1 MALVE
6 TPSRI
11 WRRIEA
17 DEQNDVPSLPDL
29 PSFDDSNVLN
39 ATTTTTTSEESQ
51 LDTSSPIQSTPVP
64 SSAIRLQSN
73 TPSTARFAQS
83 IASRASRSGSA
94 FSSSAGSSFKPTAS
108 TQRTNISFDDISA
121 IPPYP
126 PPNRVGLDEAEIN
139 EDGLDDLSLAE
150 ALQPLS
156 HVGSPF
162 SPEDVAADGH
172 TNSVKYNYSVSLRSE
187 PKPSPLDKMR
197 NVSFRKPIQRIR
209 TPSLTQT
216 LSSPSSPSNSTP
228 HSSRSAGPTHADDA
242 PSLSILSIPPPPHD
256 SDGEPPSPG
265 DLPLPSDTS
274 GSRDLEQ
281 DLEQALAG
289 NDDHTTPEETAQA
302 NSVADSDELPD
313 DPGPTFSSEEPT
325 SHPSATPVFVSSN
338 RADTLSLPTVSV
350 AASSPGPSVMFTPT
364 PAFPPRPRPR
374 FFAPGLPSTPAV
386 ASEQSDTDHND
397 LATPYSRRRS
407 FLIDV
412 INSTARPRFAQP
424 TPRPPRTAHA
434 TMLEEEDEST
444 SPDPSSQSS
453 GMKSVAEQSQT
464 SVATIKPFNV
474 APVSFTPAPRQRTR
488 AIGRLSHPLARGWT
502 APGSESEDAGEGPSF
517 ASTASPQDLTALPRA
532 NASFDQVIGLG
543 AGGHGIGRFNAS
555 KLNAYLHGLNRR
567 LQQES
572 ENLAGQVGLLRNENV
587 GLAEENAALV
597 EEVDFL
603 RQQQTFTSSAGSR
616 RSSAGRRLSDI
627 GPTLGDVKEDAG
639 GEGWMEEKLEMETEL
654 GELRA
659 ELHDHRRER
668 DGAVAALEAERAER
682 SRDKERWRDR
692 MVEVER
698 GVETIIHD
706 LEAKAENAEAAARD
720 ATEKERQLKELE
732 RAVRRAEEEAESAQT
747 RAENAEKML
756 GDHSEL
762 GGKLHD
768 ANEKIAKSTAE
779 LRDLRSHVEQ
789 LEDEVAEADHRFQ
802 GEQSRAQ
809 KLQDDLEVKDARLED
824 LERKLSGQEANLQ
837 ECEHELQDAK
847 AYITELEADAGVAL
861 DHIEALQRE
870 IQEAHEKATMDGSA
884 AATLKREAERDS
896 ELVKQLEDALDAAE
910 QKMRADGEV
919 LAELRSKVAVFERER
934 DRAEKSRTDER
945 NADLEEAEE
954 QIEALER
961 ELDDAHREIGRLN
974 NELAHSPARKALDRV
989 RDAKIE
995 LLEKEKEDLQEHLDD
1010 LKREVVGWNSPSK
1023 FGNASGISP
1032 VHRQVLNMTLKTPKT
1047 PGAPLRDMTWL
1058 RSSPSDAS
1066 VAPYVAEIQ
1075 RLERELGR
1083 ANESI
1088 DEKLDR
1094 LEHAGFG
1101 NVQLEMRLNDE
1112 RVRAVALEEDV
1123 ARLDRR
1129 EERRLRRLSK
1139 AKCPHCRQKVDLRG
1153 LNRVADG
1160 DESTVDFSMLSYASE
1175 STPAKTSESLRAEL
1189 QVVNGELALM
1199 KEQWLEERR
1208 QLLGDNAV
1216 LQDAAN
1222 RLNLQVQGVKERAEQ
1237 KERRNEKARSGI
1249 LGELDQAKQAIADLE
1264 EDLKVERARLRGI
1277 TVEQGRAERE
1287 KEDVLLQL
1295 RRTES
1300 DMEDVK
1306 HQLQRVKRDNDDLEG
1321 ELRVTATA
1329 EQKARLL
1336 EVKAEENA
1344 ETIEHLRHER
1354 SLLVAEHKK
1363 LQQRFKNASEQMDKL
1378 REEHRASQK
1387 SHDSRRHALDLQRI
1401 EIEELKKAL
1410 ADQAGAL
1417 QATEAAHIRA
1427 AAAQAREREQD
1438 VVVASLEA
1446 DLARVRRSAE
1456 SLGRD
1461 LRGERK
1467 RREEENARRDAER
1480 KTERSRARK
1489 EVEGTRKELET
1500 VVRERKQAGAELRL
1514 LHEQFNLLEGE
1525 KRTWNGH
1532 KCALDSSQ
1540 LSALRDQH
1548 KLESK
1553 GLIVQ
1558 IHYLKAKFTREN
1570 TLRMDLSYQK
1580 RYLLVLLSRRERS
1593 EEHILAMIA
1602 KITSPIPGLPP
1613 KPRRMTLRT
1622 VARGVVFL
1630 QRIRRASE
1638 IWRAQCAPKPAIKAA
1653 LEDVRRRRQQRTR
1666 PPR

>member
-29 PSFDDSNVLN
+29 PQLN
-39 ATTTTTTSEESQ
+39 
-51 LDTSSPIQSTPVP
+51 TSSPIQSTPVP

-139 EDGLDDLSLAE
+139 EAGLDDDLSLAE

-162 SPEDVAADGH
+162 SPEDAAGDGH
-172 TNSVKYNYSVSLRSE
+172 TNSVKYNNSVSLRSE

-242 PSLSILSIPPPPHD
+242 P
-256 SDGEPPSPG
+256 
-265 DLPLPSDTS
+265 
-274 GSRDLEQ
+274 
-281 DLEQALAG
+281 A
-289 NDDHTTPEETAQA
+289 
-302 NSVADSDELPD
+302 ADSDELLD

-325 SHPSATPVFVSSN
+325 PHPSATPVFVSSN

-374 FFAPGLPSTPAV
+374 FFAPGLPSTPGV
-386 ASEQSDTDHND
+386 VSEQGGTDDND
-397 LATPYSRRRS
+397 MATPYSRRRS

-453 GMKSVAEQSQT
+453 GMKSVVEQSQT

-488 AIGRLSHPLARGWT
+488 TMGRLSHPLARGWT
-502 APGSESEDAGEGPSF
+502 APGSESEDAGEGVSF

-597 EEVDFL
+597 EEVEFL
-603 RQQQTFTSSAGSR
+603 RQQQMFTGGAGSR

-639 GEGWMEEKLEMETEL
+639 GEGWMEEKLEMEAEL

-682 SRDKERWRDR
+682 SRDKERWRER
-692 MVEVER
+692 MVDVER

-706 LEAKAENAEAAARD
+706 LEAKAESAEAAARD
-720 ATEKERQLKELE
+720 ATEKERLLKELE
-732 RAVRRAEEEAESAQT
+732 RAVKRAEEEAESAQT

-762 GGKLHD
+762 GSKLHD
-768 ANEKIAKSTAE
+768 ANETIAKSTAE
-779 LRDLRSHVEQ
+779 LRDLRSHVGQ
-789 LEDEVAEADHRFQ
+789 LEDEVAEADHRLQ
-802 GEQSRAQ
+802 DEQSRAR
-809 KLQDDLEVKDARLED
+809 KLQDDLEVKDARLGD

-870 IQEAHEKATMDGSA
+870 IQEAHEKATRDDSA
-884 AATLKREAERDS
+884 AATLKREAGRDA

-919 LAELRSKVAVFERER
+919 LGELRSKVAVLERER
-934 DRAEKSRTDER
+934 ERAEKSRTDER

-974 NELAHSPARKALDRV
+974 NELAHSPARKALDR
-989 RDAKIE
+989 
-995 LLEKEKEDLQEHLDD
+995 KEKEDLQEHLDD
-1010 LKREVVGWNSPSK
+1010 LKREV
-1023 FGNASGISP
+1023 FGNAGGISP
-1032 VHRQVLNMTLKTPKT
+1032 VHRQTPKT

-1058 RSSPSDAS
+1058 RSSPSDPS
-1066 VAPYVAEIQ
+1066 VAQYVTEIQ

-1094 LEHAGFG
+1094 LEHAGVG

-1139 AKCPHCRQKVDLRG
+1139 ARCPHCRQKVDLRG

-1160 DESTVDFSMLSYASE
+1160 DESTVDFSILSYASE

-1199 KEQWLEERR
+1199 KEQWQEERR

-1264 EDLKVERARLRGI
+1264 EDLKVERARLRGL

-1306 HQLQRVKRDNDDLEG
+1306 HQLQRVKRDKDDLEG

-1336 EVKAEENA
+1336 EVKADENA

-1363 LQQRFKNASEQMDKL
+1363 LQQRFKKRLRGERRPHQMDKL

-1480 KTERSRARK
+1480 KAERSRARK
-1489 EVEGTRKELET
+1489 EVEDTRRELET
-1500 VVRERKQAGAELRL
+1500 VLRERKQAGAELRL
-1514 LHEQFNLLEGE
+1514 LHEQLNLLEGE
-1525 KRTWNGH
+1525 KITWNGH

-1602 KITSPIPGLPP
+1602 KIASPIPGLPP

>member
-1 MALVE
+1 MMVRVGSCACDSQTLQQVRMALVE

-29 PSFDDSNVLN
+29 PSFEHSNDLN
-39 ATTTTTTSEESQ
+39 ATTTTSEESQ
-51 LDTSSPIQSTPVP
+51 LDTSSPIQSTP
-64 SSAIRLQSN
+64 SN

-94 FSSSAGSSFKPTAS
+94 FSFPTAS
-108 TQRTNISFDDISA
+108 TQRTDISFDDISA

-126 PPNRVGLDEAEIN
+126 PPNRVGLGEAEIN
-139 EDGLDDLSLAE
+139 EDGLDDDLSLAE

-162 SPEDVAADGH
+162 SPEDAGGDGH
-172 TNSVKYNYSVSLRSE
+172 SNSVKYNYSVSLRSE

-228 HSSRSAGPTHADDA
+228 HSSRSAGPTHGDDV
-242 PSLSILSIPPPPHD
+242 PSLSILSIPPPPQD
-256 SDGEPPSPG
+256 SDGEPTSPG

-289 NDDHTTPEETAQA
+289 NDDHTAPEETTQA
-302 NSVADSDELPD
+302 NSAADSDELPD

-325 SHPSATPVFVSSN
+325 PHPSATPVFVSSN
-338 RADTLSLPTVSV
+338 RTDTLSLPTVSV
-350 AASSPGPSVMFTPT
+350 AASSPGPS
-364 PAFPPRPRPR
+364 
-374 FFAPGLPSTPAV
+374 GG
-386 ASEQSDTDHND
+386 TDQD

-434 TMLEEEDEST
+434 TMLDEEDEST

-474 APVSFTPAPRQRTR
+474 APVGFTPAPRQRTR
-488 AIGRLSHPLARGWT
+488 AMGRLSHPLARGWT
-502 APGSESEDAGEGPSF
+502 APGSESEDAGEGVSF

-543 AGGHGIGRFNAS
+543 AGGHGIGRFNAN

-567 LQQES
+567 LQEES

-597 EEVDFL
+597 EEVEFL
-603 RQQQTFTSSAGSR
+603 RKQQTFTGGAGSR

-639 GEGWMEEKLEMETEL
+639 GEG
-654 GELRA
+654 
-659 ELHDHRRER
+659 
-668 DGAVAALEAERAER
+668 
-682 SRDKERWRDR
+682 DKERWRER

-706 LEAKAENAEAAARD
+706 LETKR
-720 ATEKERQLKELE
+720 RSGWIKELE
-732 RAVRRAEEEAESAQT
+732 RAVKRAEEEAESAQT

-762 GGKLHD
+762 GSKLHD
-768 ANEKIAKSTAE
+768 ANEKIAKSAAE
-779 LRDLRSHVEQ
+779 LRDLQSHVEQ
-789 LEDEVAEADHRFQ
+789 LEDEVAEVDHRLQ
-802 GEQSRAQ
+802 DEQSRAR

-824 LERKLSGQEANLQ
+824 LERKLSEQEANLQ

-870 IQEAHEKATMDGSA
+870 AQEAHEKATRDDSV
-884 AATLKREAERDS
+884 AATLKREAERDG

-919 LAELRSKVAVFERER
+919 LAELRS
-934 DRAEKSRTDER
+934 KSRTDER

-995 LLEKEKEDLQEHLDD
+995 LLEKEKEDLQEHLND
-1010 LKREVVGWNSPSK
+1010 LKREVVGWNTPSK

-1094 LEHAGFG
+1094 LEHAGLG

-1139 AKCPHCRQKVDLRG
+1139 AKCPHCRQRVDLRG

-1160 DESTVDFSMLSYASE
+1160 DESTVDFSILSYASE

-1189 QVVNGELALM
+1189 QVVNRELVLM
-1199 KEQWLEERR
+1199 KEQWQEERR

-1237 KERRNEKARSGI
+1237 KERRSEKVRSGI

-1264 EDLKVERARLRGI
+1264 EDLKVERARLRDL

-1306 HQLQRVKRDNDDLEG
+1306 NQLQRVKRDKDDLEG

-1363 LQQRFKNASEQMDKL
+1363 LQQRFKTASEQMDKL
-1378 REEHRASQK
+1378 REEHRASQR

-1427 AAAQAREREQD
+1427 AAAQAREL
-1438 VVVASLEA
+1438 ASLEA

-1480 KTERSRARK
+1480 KAERSRARK
-1489 EVEGTRKELET
+1489 EVETTRKELET
-1500 VVRERKQAGAELRL
+1500 VLRERKQAGAELRL
-1514 LHEQFNLLEGE
+1514 LHEQLNLLEGE

-1613 KPRRMTLRT
+1613 KPRRMTLR
-1622 VARGVVFL
+1622 
-1630 QRIRRASE
+1630 IPSE

-1666 PPR
+1666 PPH

>member
-29 PSFDDSNVLN
+29 PSFDDSNDLN
-39 ATTTTTTSEESQ
+39 ATTTTTSEESQ
-51 LDTSSPIQSTPVP
+51 LNTSSPIQSTPVP

-139 EDGLDDLSLAE
+139 EAGLDDDLSLAE

-162 SPEDVAADGH
+162 SPEDAAGDGH

-242 PSLSILSIPPPPHD
+242 PSISILSIPPPPHD
-256 SDGEPPSPG
+256 SDGEPTSPS
-265 DLPLPSDTS
+265 DLPLLSDTS

-281 DLEQALAG
+281 DLEQAL
-289 NDDHTTPEETAQA
+289 TTI
-302 NSVADSDELPD
+302 L
-313 DPGPTFSSEEPT
+313 GPTFSSEEPT
-325 SHPSATPVFVSSN
+325 PHPSATPVFVSSN
-338 RADTLSLPTVSV
+338 RTDTLSLPTVSV

-374 FFAPGLPSTPAV
+374 FFAP
-386 ASEQSDTDHND
+386 
-397 LATPYSRRRS
+397 
-407 FLIDV
+407 DV

-464 SVATIKPFNV
+464 SVATIKPFN
-474 APVSFTPAPRQRTR
+474 RIR
-488 AIGRLSHPLARGWT
+488 AMGRLSHPLARGWT
-502 APGSESEDAGEGPSF
+502 APGSESEDAGEGVSF

-532 NASFDQVIGLG
+532 NASFDQ
-543 AGGHGIGRFNAS
+543 
-555 KLNAYLHGLNRR
+555 LNAYLHGLNRR

-597 EEVDFL
+597 EEVEFL
-603 RQQQTFTSSAGSR
+603 RQQQTR
-616 RSSAGRRLSDI
+616 RSSAGRRLSDYRTNV
-627 GPTLGDVKEDAG
+627 GRCEG
-639 GEGWMEEKLEMETEL
+639 GRGWRREMEAEL

-668 DGAVAALEAERAER
+668 DGVVAALEAERAER
-682 SRDKERWRDR
+682 SRDKERWRER

-720 ATEKERQLKELE
+720 ATEKERLLKELE
-732 RAVRRAEEEAESAQT
+732 RA
-747 RAENAEKML
+747 NAEKML

-789 LEDEVAEADHRFQ
+789 LEDET
-802 GEQSRAQ
+802 
-809 KLQDDLEVKDARLED
+809 DLEVKDARLED

-837 ECEHELQDAK
+837 ECEHELQDAR

-870 IQEAHEKATMDGSA
+870 IQEAHEKATRDGSA
-884 AATLKREAERDS
+884 ATTLKREAERDS
-896 ELVKQLEDALDAAE
+896 EL
-910 QKMRADGEV
+910 
-919 LAELRSKVAVFERER
+919 LRSKVAVLERER
-934 DRAEKSRTDER
+934 ERVEKSRTDER

-989 RDAKIE
+989 RDQKIE

-1010 LKREVVGWNSPSK
+1010 LKREVVGWNTPSK

-1094 LEHAGFG
+1094 LEHAGLG
-1101 NVQLEMRLNDE
+1101 NVQLEVRLNDE

-1175 STPAKTSESLRAEL
+1175 STPAKSSESLRAEL

-1199 KEQWLEERR
+1199 KEQWQEERR

-1264 EDLKVERARLRGI
+1264 EDLKVERTRLRGL

-1306 HQLQRVKRDNDDLEG
+1306 HQLQRVKRDKDDLEG

-1378 REEHRASQK
+1378 REEHRASQR

-1410 ADQAGAL
+1410 ADQAGAI

-1480 KTERSRARK
+1480 KAERSRARK

-1500 VVRERKQAGAELRL
+1500 VLRERKQAGAELRL
-1514 LHEQFNLLEGE
+1514 LHEQLNLLEGE
-1525 KRTWNGH
+1525 KKTWNGH